1 MGGST
6 QQRGAKGKNIRLQY
20 PKMSYVK
27 NPENTIIA
35 SYEVVFCAESYSF
48 QLFGPLKSLSVSLD
62 DCNFVSGSFCD
73 DGVFNGADS
82 DQFYIFWN
90 MLKYYRI
97 VNAAL

>member
-1 MGGST
+1 M
-6 QQRGAKGKNIRLQY
+6 KLL
-20 PKMSYVK
+20 
-27 NPENTIIA
+27 
-35 SYEVVFCAESYSF
+35 FCAESYSL

-73 DGVFNGADS
+73 DGVFNYVNDS
-82 DQFYIFWN
+82 EQFSIFWN